1 MPEQKIPSESAIE
14 ERVERYLSAG
24 NGSAA
29 LSAARELLACDP
41 ERGDF
46 HTVALRAAVAAGEQE
61 AAANHLLQAKRLD
74 GENPSVHY
82 LDAYHHLERHRSRK
96 AETAILKALSLDPE
110 DADTWTLYGW
120 ICLERG
126 DAPAAVRCGEKA
138 RALDA
143 TDIEADRVLIEA
155 RRRMGDGMDRLGQ
168 RTLTELRK
176 ALSLDPE
183 NALLHEDVGDVFLEL
198 EDEPLLAEASYREAL
213 RLAPTAR
220 RVQTKLLTAIRKRSR
235 VLNALYAPWR
245 GLKKWFAEMADPESE
260 SIPILAFISAAIGLL
275 AWAIFVYPIIK
286 AYEFFTAAEV
296 WSEASGLKRNAP
308 EGRRFSFHTLPPAAR
323 MGLFALTIVA
333 VWVAGFTI
341 VTSPGFWTW
350 MWLVVRIGL
359 VALAA
364 CFILSPFA
372 ERRDARRAMSRRRV
386 IEKML

>member
-1 MPEQKIPSESAIE
+1 MPESKVPSESAIE

-24 NGSAA
+24 NGTAA
-29 LSAARELLACDP
+29 LTAARELLACDP

-61 AAANHLLQAKRLD
+61 AAADHLLHAKRLD

-82 LDAYHHLERHRSRK
+82 LDAYHHLERHRLRK
-96 AETAILKALSLDPE
+96 AETAVLKALSLDPE

-126 DAPAAVRCGEKA
+126 DSPAALRCGEKA
-138 RALDA
+138 RRLDA

-155 RRRMGDGMDRLGQ
+155 RRRMGDGMDRLGL
-168 RTLTELRK
+168 RTLTELRQ
-176 ALSLDPE
+176 ALALDPE

-198 EDEPLLAEASYREAL
+198 EDEPLLAETSYREAL

-235 VLNALYAPWR
+235 VLHALYAPWR

-275 AWAIFVYPIIK
+275 AWAIFVYPVIK

-308 EGRRFSFHTLPPAAR
+308 GE
-323 MGLFALTIVA
+323 A
-333 VWVAGFTI
+333 VFPSTPSPQQRAWRSSPSPSSPCG
-341 VTSPGFWTW
+341 SPGSSSSPAPGSGPGC
-350 MWLVVRIGL
+350 GL
-359 VALAA
+359 
-364 CFILSPFA
+364 
-372 ERRDARRAMSRRRV
+372 
-386 IEKML
+386 